1 MYNSIF
7 FNFSIFSR
15 MEAYVAALEAKLAEA
30 SGIQGAGGR
39 SIRTCRL
46 TFKLVR
52 IFNWSFDSTKGLN
65 LSYKTSIYVLLEI
78 DQV

>member
-1 MYNSIF
+1 MYNSIL
-7 FNFSIFSR
+7 NFSIFSR

-46 TFKLVR
+46 TFRLDR
-52 IFNWSFDSTKGLN
+52 ILDWTFDSIKDLN
-65 LSYKTSIYVLLEI
+65 LSYKSSIYVLLEFGR
-78 DQV
+78 V